1 MEAPLEI
8 RYAGVVIGRAQDV
21 RSADGDTPSFFIPI
35 REPMPV
41 GTVLRLRSGDRET
54 PARVVHAVESA
65 DPATCGM
72 QVRTIGEAE
81 EVAPEFI
88 PPPVVLAAK
97 VKPATP
103 TPVVEVDLGGLET
116 DNKPAEATTASDETL
131 AASERTATLK
141 MAPVPEDATAVAPTN
156 SAPGADAEVAAVPE
170 VVPPAPA
177 SSPTSALA
185 QATESVPASV
195 AKATETGL
203 AAESAGSP
211 SGSADAA
218 TSSGGKA
225 SSADKAATAAQAD
238 SSAVAVQLPLVE
250 DLPPARPIEPS
261 GRRKTKRRR

>member
-21 RSADGDTPSFFIPI
+21 RSADGDAPSFFIPI

-72 QVRTIGEAE
+72 QVRTIGLAE
-81 EVAPEFI
+81 EVSPEFI

-103 TPVVEVDLGGLET
+103 TPVVEVDLGGLEA
-116 DNKPAEATTASDETL
+116 DSKPEKAATAPGEALE
-131 AASERTATLK
+131 ASERTATLE
-141 MAPVPEDATAVAPTN
+141 MAPLPEDAPAAAPTN
-156 SAPGADAEVAAVPE
+156 SAPGAAGEVAAIPE
-170 VVPPAPA
+170 AVSPAVA
-177 SSPTSALA
+177 SSLTSA
-185 QATESVPASV
+185 V
-195 AKATETGL
+195 AKATESAPASIAE
-203 AAESAGSP
+203 AAETAPAAASTGSP

-218 TSSGGKA
+218 TASGGK
-225 SSADKAATAAQAD
+225 SDSADVAATAAQAD
-238 SSAVAVQLPLVE
+238 ASAVPVQLPLVE